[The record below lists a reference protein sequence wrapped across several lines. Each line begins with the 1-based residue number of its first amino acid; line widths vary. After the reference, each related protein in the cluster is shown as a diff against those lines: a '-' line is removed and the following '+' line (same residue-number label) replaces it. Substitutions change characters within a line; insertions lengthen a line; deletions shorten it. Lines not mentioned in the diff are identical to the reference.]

1 MISDSSAIPLNADC
15 IKDIPLDELLTAV
28 FILRSWDNILE
39 DTERPAASSAAEL
52 TRSPDDSLVIDC
64 WVEVDAFFAYVRE

>member
-1 MISDSSAIPLNADC
+1 MISDSSFMPLKADC
-15 IKDIPLDELLTAV
+15 INDTPLDELLTAV
-28 FILRSWDNILE
+28 LMLRSWDNILE

-64 WVEVDAFFAYVRE
+64 